1 MIYNVS
7 KNSKLKNRRLKTIV
21 ADLTLEAAM
30 LKELAQGLLLTP
42 DRRRSALEAGPPAV
56 RRSFETRAHKVTGQP
71 RSTQR
76 QVAKPRV
83 TVDAEIT
90 EILCEFART
99 HPRQGYRKAHRAL
112 LEAGYRVNRQ
122 GTSPVGGRSL
132 LASERTKEQLMDS
145 QSELITQLAP
155 RSLGLVPSF
164 DATFDGKALKL
175 LNIIDEYSREYLDTL
190 VKSFDRCRRG
200 YFGS

>member
-1 MIYNVS
+1 LAKGVAEVALKLRCHGDHLAPVQRTPMGVRRPMIYNVS

-90 EILCEFART
+90 EI
-99 HPRQGYRKAHRAL
+99 
-112 LEAGYRVNRQ
+112 
-122 GTSPVGGRSL
+122 
-132 LASERTKEQLMDS
+132 
-145 QSELITQLAP
+145 
-155 RSLGLVPSF
+155 
-164 DATFDGKALKL
+164 
-175 LNIIDEYSREYLDTL
+175 
-190 VKSFDRCRRG
+190 
-200 YFGS
+200 